1 MTKPRPIARSL
12 EDERGFT
19 LTEMLVTI
27 MLMTVVFFAVYGV
40 FDMTVRAYSFGN
52 NKVEAT
58 ESARVGMEKMEREIR
73 QAYKYNHAA
82 SQDHVFFTTTS
93 PTTPLA
99 VSTTAYTFPELTF
112 GNELGAAG
120 TADGMI
126 TCLSS
131 TSCEYITYKLTNAGG
146 TLACSAAPC
155 TLWRASGSK
164 SGPVVENV
172 ALGGLSFKLLKS
184 DGTAPVDESQVG
196 MVLVKLNIVVN
207 RGIDA
212 DGRQKLTTVVD
223 LRNR

>member
-1 MTKPRPIARSL
+1 VTKLRPIACSL

-27 MLMTVVFFAVYGV
+27 MLMTVVLFAIYSV
-40 FDMTVRAYSFGN
+40 FDITVRAYSFGN

-99 VSTTAYTFPELTF
+99 VSTTTYTFPELTF
-112 GNELGAAG
+112 GNELGSPG
-120 TADGMI
+120 DGQI
-126 TCLSS
+126 TCPTS
-131 TSCEYITYKLTNAGG
+131 TSCEYITYKLTNADG
-146 TLACSAAPC
+146 TLDCTAAPC

-184 DGTAPVDESQVG
+184 DGTAPTDESQVG
-196 MVLVKLNIVVN
+196 MVLVKLNVVVD

-212 DGRQKLTTVVD
+212 DGRQELTTVVD